1 MVFISGSL
9 KDITVCSC
17 DFPSSQTDQ
26 NISAHSSRF
35 SLATTA
41 GLTVCEQTLENQSQT
56 MCKKRKRKEKEKLL
70 FFKFMPWNKFCF
82 SLILFSVRNPE
93 GRIRLYCKGA
103 DTVLLERLH
112 PCNQE
117 LMNITSDHLNVSGLY
132 QCYTAI

>member
-17 DFPSSQTDQ
+17 DLPSSQTDQ

-41 GLTVCEQTLENQSQT
+41 GLTVCEQTLENQKQT

-70 FFKFMPWNKFCF
+70 FF
-82 SLILFSVRNPE
+82 LIYALEQILFFFNFIFSAEP
-93 GRIRLYCKGA
+93 
-103 DTVLLERLH
+103 
-112 PCNQE
+112 
-117 LMNITSDHLNVSGLY
+117 
-132 QCYTAI
+132 